1 MTRRSGTPG
10 DGDEVGR
17 ALDLL
22 RAARELTAELSA
34 VRPLADTLQS
44 VVEGVARLGF
54 DGAVMNLV
62 RDDGDLEVVA
72 TAGPEELCR
81 TLQGVVERRSSWD
94 RMLAAGEPWGSLV
107 YLSAER
113 GQAVTDETGMAAWHA
128 QGGDRSGPD
137 AWAVGSD
144 LFAPLHDREGC
155 LLGVLSVG
163 DPHDLRMP
171 GPAQLELFEMYAAHA
186 AVAVENARLR
196 EVAEQAVARLERERE
211 HFGLAFELAPTGMA
225 LFRPHRPE
233 DDGALRVNEAL
244 CRMLGRTRE
253 ELLASRLLDHV
264 HPDDRA
270 DAVRDVEVEIHAVP
284 RRYLHADGG
293 FRWMSVSG
301 VTLHGETP
309 TDRWRLMH
317 LVDITDARQRE
328 EVLRHDAWHDPLT
341 GLANRRGMEGALAAA
356 PRDRSLAVFFVD
368 LDGFKAVN
376 DLHGH
381 DVGDRVLVEVGRRL
395 AGAVR
400 SGDTLARLGGD
411 EFVVLGWGLDEVA
424 AAAVA
429 SRFGEV
435 LAPPVLRD
443 EDADPA
449 TAGPEVLQVGAS
461 IGYAV
466 GAPGDDPA
474 ELLARADRRMLAR
487 KRRQAR
493 GLPRAR

>member
-1 MTRRSGTPG
+1 MTRQGDSPG
-10 DGDEVGR
+10 DGDVGR

-22 RAARELTAELSA
+22 RAAKELTAELSQ
-34 VRPLADTLQS
+34 VRPLTDTLQS

-62 RDDGDLEVVA
+62 REDGDLEVVA

-81 TLQGVVERRSSWD
+81 TLQGVVERRDSWD
-94 RMLAAGEPWGSLV
+94 RLLAAGERWGSLV
-107 YLSAER
+107 YVSAEVGR
-113 GQAVTDETGMAAWHA
+113 AVDGEVGMKAWHA
-128 QGGDRSGPD
+128 EGGDRSAPD
-137 AWAVGSD
+137 AWQVGSD
-144 LFAPLHDREGC
+144 LFAPMTDRAGE

-163 DPHDLRMP
+163 DPDDLRMP
-171 GPAQLELFEMYAAHA
+171 GPAQRELFEMYAAHA

-196 EVAEQAVARLERERE
+196 EVADQALTRLQRERE
-211 HFGLAFELAPTGMA
+211 HFSLAFELAPTGMA
-225 LFRPHRPE
+225 LFLPHRP
-233 DDGALRVNEAL
+233 GGVGGLRVNEAL

-253 ELLASRLLDHV
+253 ELLATRLLDHV
-264 HPDDRA
+264 HPDDRD
-270 DAVRDVEVEIHAVP
+270 DAIRDVEVEIHAVP

-301 VTLHGETP
+301 VTLEGDSP
-309 TDRWRLMH
+309 DDRWRLMH

-341 GLANRRGMEGALAAA
+341 GLANRRGLEGALAAA
-356 PRDRSLAVFFVD
+356 PRDRVLAVFFVD

-395 AGAVR
+395 AGVVR

-429 SRFGEV
+429 HRFGEV
-435 LAPPVLRD
+435 LAPPVLRA

-449 TAGPEVLQVGAS
+449 TPGPVALQVGAS

-466 GAPGDDPA
+466 GGPGDDPA

-493 GLPRAR
+493 GLPSAR